1 MRRLA
6 LLIALTLIASP
17 VRAVGADQLVGT
29 SSSPTNDVS
38 TSHLAAPATLEAAR
52 ELEEAMRY
60 ESRFGEFA
68 NRSVAGENDRRVSAC
83 ASRNEDPKTPASEKK
98 DCIQDMETFQE
109 KVAPVRDAL
118 APAYRRKL
126 AEVVA
131 EIYAK
136 RFSAEELKQISK
148 FYRTPVGM
156 KLAASFPV
164 MDREFAE
171 KNLDLQLD
179 FMIEVLSRLGKDQ
192 STAR

>member
-1 MRRLA
+1 VRRLA

-52 ELEEAMRY
+52 ELVE
-60 ESRFGEFA
+60 
-68 NRSVAGENDRRVSAC
+68 
-83 ASRNEDPKTPASEKK
+83 
-98 DCIQDMETFQE
+98 
-109 KVAPVRDAL
+109 
-118 APAYRRKL
+118 
-126 AEVVA
+126 
-131 EIYAK
+131 
-136 RFSAEELKQISK
+136 FSAEELKQISK